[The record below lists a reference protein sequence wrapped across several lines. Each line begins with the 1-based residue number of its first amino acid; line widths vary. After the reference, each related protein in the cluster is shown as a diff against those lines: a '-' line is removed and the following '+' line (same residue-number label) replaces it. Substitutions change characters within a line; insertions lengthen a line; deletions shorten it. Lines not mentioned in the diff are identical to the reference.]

1 MSSALKKFNLAYSNT
16 SRSGSGLAYE
26 PVFMYRAVITD
37 ILPPIV
43 KELEG
48 KISDILPPIVAKLE
62 EKITKLQKKLDHI
75 LDEMQ
80 WHPNAISRGTAH
92 PELQAA
98 AAASRGGQRT
108 RRRRN

>member
-1 MSSALKKFNLAYSNT
+1 MSSALSSFKTGRTRTGQSQAGIGSTLAYN
-16 SRSGSGLAYE
+16 GI
-26 PVFMYRAVITD
+26 ITNV
-37 ILPPIV
+37 LPPIV
-43 KELEG
+43 AELEG
-48 KISDILPPIVAKLE
+48 KITE
-62 EKITKLQKKLDHI
+62 LQKKLDHI

>member
-1 MSSALKKFNLAYSNT
+1 MSSALSSFKTGKT
-16 SRSGSGLAYE
+16 RSGQSSASLQSTHLYNGI
-26 PVFMYRAVITD
+26 ITN

-43 KELEG
+43 TE
-48 KISDILPPIVAKLE
+48 LE
-62 EKITKLQKKLDHI
+62 EKISELEKKLDYI

-92 PELQAA
+92 HELQAA
-98 AAASRGGQRT
+98 AAAHIGIGGQRT